1 MLISSNDKITTS
13 QALVILVNYILAT
26 GILTLPRT
34 SVEQVKTPDVW
45 ISVFLGGLIAM
56 IVGVIIVKLSQQFP
70 EKKLFYQYSQD
81 IVGKWMGR
89 VLSLLIIVYFFLQFQ
104 HLKLEQWRK

>member
-1 MLISSNDKITTS
+1 MKGNKPIMLISSNDKITTS

-70 EKKLFYQYSQD
+70 EKTFYQYSQD
-81 IVGKWMGR
+81 IVGKWMG
-89 VLSLLIIVYFFLQFQ
+89 SS
-104 HLKLEQWRK
+104 